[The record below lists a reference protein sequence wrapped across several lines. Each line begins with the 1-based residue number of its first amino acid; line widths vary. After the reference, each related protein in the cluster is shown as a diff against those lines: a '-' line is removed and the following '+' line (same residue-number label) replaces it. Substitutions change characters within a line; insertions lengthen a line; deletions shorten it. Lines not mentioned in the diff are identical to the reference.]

1 MSEKIKQIVQMIE
14 NLTVVE
20 LNELIKTLEEKFG
33 VSASQFVAQVPV
45 SSQQAPSETKEEGG
59 KVNIVLVDSGS
70 NKINVIKVLREI
82 NPNLALKDAKDIVDN
97 PPQTIAQ
104 DVERLKAEEIKKKL
118 EQAGAKV
125 EFK

>member
-45 SSQQAPSETKEEGG
+45 SSQQAPSETKEEG

>member
-45 SSQQAPSETKEEGG
+45 SSQQAPSETKEEG
-59 KVNIVLVDSGS
+59 KVSIVLVDSGS

-82 NPNLALKDAKDIVDN
+82 NPNLALKDAKDMVDN